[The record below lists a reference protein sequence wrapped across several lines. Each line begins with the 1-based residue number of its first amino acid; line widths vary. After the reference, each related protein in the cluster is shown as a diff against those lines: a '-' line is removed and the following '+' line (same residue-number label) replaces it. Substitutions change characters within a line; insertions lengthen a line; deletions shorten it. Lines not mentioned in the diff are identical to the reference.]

1 MFTEEQAATA
11 TNVARSMTKGL
22 ANIEPSVRVMGLALY
37 IAADIVS
44 QAADE
49 EDAIVK
55 FRGIRRDGV
64 CSDHGHDEGPR
75 PIAAECQRLHPNGD
89 FGQDLASEA
98 QMYTGFAPPP
108 ADVFRTMPPSV

>member
-55 FRGIRRDGV
+55 FEAFAGM
-64 CSDHGHDEGPR
+64 
-75 PIAAECQRLHPNGD
+75 
-89 FGQDLASEA
+89 ASA
-98 QMYTGFAPPP
+98 QITAMMKDRA
-108 ADVFRTMPPSV
+108 R